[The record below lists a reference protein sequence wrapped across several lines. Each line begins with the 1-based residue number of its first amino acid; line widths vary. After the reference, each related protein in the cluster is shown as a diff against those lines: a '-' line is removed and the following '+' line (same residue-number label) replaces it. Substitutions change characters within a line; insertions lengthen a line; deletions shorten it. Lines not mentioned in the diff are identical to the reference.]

1 MANSAVEQIKVSIV
15 DVAEQPSLSP
25 ESHDHAAQAGGQALQ
40 VRPRR
45 LGGWVREPHD
55 ASARVTR
62 SLPERTWLASESV
75 PERLVN
81 LRFSTNPCV
90 NTAMN
95 LRGCVHS

>member
-45 LGGWVREPHD
+45 LGGW
-55 ASARVTR
+55 ARIGLLESKPLIYGSSTA
-62 SLPERTWLASESV
+62 LP
-75 PERLVN
+75 
-81 LRFSTNPCV
+81 
-90 NTAMN
+90 M
-95 LRGCVHS
+95 